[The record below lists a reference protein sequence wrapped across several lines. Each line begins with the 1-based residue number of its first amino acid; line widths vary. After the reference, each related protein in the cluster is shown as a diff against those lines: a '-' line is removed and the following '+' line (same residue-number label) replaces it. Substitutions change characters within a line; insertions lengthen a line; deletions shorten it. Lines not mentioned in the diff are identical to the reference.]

1 MEKILKAKSKK
12 EVIRPLDKLELKEGE
27 EIKVA
32 ISTLSETEENP
43 RGNQV
48 NSTSLERLI
57 VKIY

>member
-27 EIKVA
+27 EIKVT

-43 RGNQV
+43 RDQV

-57 VKIY
+57 VKSY